1 MMNNLE
7 FLQWAT
13 PMLIGA
19 VAFFLH
25 QLVRSVKDMAK
36 DIGDI
41 KVTIAAHATKVDD
54 MGDRVDK
61 LESKLTEYDSSLR
74 DFYRTHKP
82 QSSQL

>member
-1 MMNNLE
+1 MINDLTL
-7 FLQWAT
+7 LQWIT

-54 MGDRVDK
+54 MSERVDK
-61 LESKLTEYDSSLR
+61 IEDRLTDYDSNIR
-74 DFYRTHKP
+74 DFYRKYTPH
-82 QSSQL
+82 SGQL